1 VTTTSSLE
9 VLAQA
14 ITAYAAGLDAE
25 LDLLG
30 HLESLSARQRDAT
43 ASGDVEAL
51 NACSDERLR
60 LTSALVALE
69 QDLKPL
75 RGQLADHGRQ
85 AAQLPGFSAL
95 VVRHQEA
102 ARRVAGI
109 VSSDERTMA
118 ALRDAEAARRF
129 AAQTIDAGEAT
140 LAAYRRVVAPPPASA
155 AIVDERG

>member
-1 VTTTSSLE
+1 VSE
-9 VLAQA
+9 PAGEALAQA
-14 ITAYAAGLDAE
+14 IAAYAAGLDAE
-25 LDLLG
+25 IDLLG
-30 HLESLSARQRDAT
+30 LLEALSARQRHAT
-43 ASGDVEAL
+43 SSGDVEAL
-51 NACSDERLR
+51 NRCSDERLR

-75 RGQLADHGRQ
+75 RAHLADHSRQ
-85 AAQLPGFSAL
+85 AARLPGIPAL

-102 ARRVAGI
+102 ARRVGEI
-109 VSSDERTMA
+109 VASDQRTMA

-129 AAQTIDAGEAT
+129 AAQTIDAGETT

>member
-1 VTTTSSLE
+1 MSESSPDA
-9 VLAQA
+9 LAQA

-30 HLESLSARQRDAT
+30 HLESLSKRQRLAT
-43 ASGDVEAL
+43 SSGDVEAL
-51 NACSDERLR
+51 NQCSDERLQ
-60 LTSALVALE
+60 LTAALVALE

-75 RGQLADHGRQ
+75 RAQLADHSRL
-85 AAQLPGFSAL
+85 AARLPGFQAL
-95 VVRHQEA
+95 VARHHEA
-102 ARRVAGI
+102 ARRVGEI
-109 VSSDERTMA
+109 VSSDQRTMA

-129 AAQTIDAGEAT
+129 AAQAIDAGEIT